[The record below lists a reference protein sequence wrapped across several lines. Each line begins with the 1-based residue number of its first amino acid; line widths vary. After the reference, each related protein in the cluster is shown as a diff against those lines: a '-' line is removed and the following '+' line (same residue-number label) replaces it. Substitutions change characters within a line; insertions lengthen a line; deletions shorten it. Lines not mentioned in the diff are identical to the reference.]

1 MADHSPNGGARWQ
14 MWSAII
20 TAGVVAVG
28 FMSTVAYNVVSISI
42 QQALQSTKN
51 ADVERRLDGLRLDL
65 EALKLRDA
73 QQKAALIEIE
83 TQFCASDTARN
94 LTHATDLRT
103 VALLWQRT
111 FGESFP
117 IGNAYY
123 PQICNRQV
131 K

>member
-1 MADHSPNGGARWQ
+1 MTGPAPNGGARWQ

-20 TAGVVAVG
+20 TAAVVAVG

-42 QQALQSTKN
+42 QQALQGTKN
-51 ADVERRLDGLRLDL
+51 SDVERRLELLRADL
-65 EALKLRDA
+65 ESLKLRNA
-73 QQKAALIEIE
+73 EQKAALIEIE

-94 LTHATDLRT
+94 LTHATDLRM